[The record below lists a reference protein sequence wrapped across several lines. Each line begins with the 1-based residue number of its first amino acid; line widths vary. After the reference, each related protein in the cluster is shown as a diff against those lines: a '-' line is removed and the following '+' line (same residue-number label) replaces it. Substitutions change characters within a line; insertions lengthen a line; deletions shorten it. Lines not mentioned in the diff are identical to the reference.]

1 MIANETNHYAYAKCG
16 FGWHPTNADE
26 IWAFLGVVVLMGYHR
41 LPSFSDYWSKS
52 EYVGVRGIQRC
63 MTYSRFSQLWRNLHV
78 ADNSS
83 ADRSDRYYKIR
94 PLVVRLQ
101 DSFRRAYHP
110 AQELSLDESM
120 IKCKGRAK
128 GKVFMPKKPIK
139 RGFKMYSL
147 SCACCGYLCDFRL
160 CAGKEVDPVNG
171 KRLDK
176 PVKVADTVKDLLVSV
191 YSGHNHVVYMD
202 RYFTNGPTVSE
213 LQQVGIFTVGTIQR
227 SAAGFP
233 PELKSIDP
241 PEGVYCAALHNGLH
255 YYVFN
260 DRSIVCFVSNVFPL
274 HTEPMLRKAKGSKG
288 GCMTKTD
295 SVPPVV
301 PAYNHYMGGVDRTNH
316 MCQTYLLDHRC
327 MRPWMRIFV
336 QLFQL
341 AVMNASLLHSHNCRA
356 YGVRCKSN
364 LQFRQ
369 ELVELCLQG
378 YCGRE
383 RKRSGTGETP
393 GSTISC
399 FEADHELVRVR
410 DIPIARGR
418 CARCHTHTTFGC
430 KRCKV
435 RLCKLLCFQKHHSG
449 CV

>member
-1 MIANETNHYAYAKCG
+1 
-16 FGWHPTNADE
+16 
-26 IWAFLGVVVLMGYHR
+26 
-41 LPSFSDYWSKS
+41 
-52 EYVGVRGIQRC
+52 
-63 MTYSRFSQLWRNLHV
+63 
-78 ADNSS
+78 
-83 ADRSDRYYKIR
+83 
-94 PLVVRLQ
+94 
-101 DSFRRAYHP
+101 
-110 AQELSLDESM
+110 
-120 IKCKGRAK
+120 
-128 GKVFMPKKPIK
+128 MPKKPIK

-202 RYFTNGPTVSE
+202 RHFTNGPTVSE

-241 PEGVYCAALHNGLH
+241 PAGVYCAALHNGLH

-260 DRSIVCFVSNVFPL
+260 DRSIVCFVSSVFPL
-274 HTEPMLRKAKGSKG
+274 HTEPMWRKAKGSKG

-301 PAYNHYMGGVDRTNH
+301 PVYNHYMGGVDRTNH

-327 MRPWMRIFV
+327 IRPWMRIFL

-341 AVMNASLLHSHNCRA
+341 AVMNASLLHSHS
-356 YGVRCKSN
+356 CKSN

-383 RKRSGTGETP
+383 RKRSPVPLQVAPSAALKRTMSWSAYGTSLLRGVGALAVTLTRHLAA
-393 GSTISC
+393 SAAKSDCASC
-399 FEADHELVRVR
+399 FAFKNIIQVVYRPLACCVPMGSILWHASVGVV
-410 DIPIARGR
+410 G
-418 CARCHTHTTFGC
+418 G
-430 KRCKV
+430 V
-435 RLCKLLCFQKHHSG
+435 SG
-449 CV
+449 CGLGRVGMVWSAWE